1 MLFSY
6 LKAIIKKMTQITRYS
21 IDGLQVI
28 IKSIKIG
35 ITVINFKVKNSFSF
49 NSLVWSW
56 IKIIYLLATLSIFIK

>member
-6 LKAIIKKMTQITRYS
+6 LKVIIKKMTQITRYS

-49 NSLVWSW
+49 NSLV
-56 IKIIYLLATLSIFIK
+56 

>member
-6 LKAIIKKMTQITRYS
+6 LKVIIKKMTQITRYS